1 MRVVL
6 TLSFALALIAGC
18 GSPAKLF
25 QRDTGT
31 APDPDSAPVNADAK
45 LVLDSATEPSADR
58 PPAWD
63 EGTADTV
70 PSADTGADSA
80 PARLDT
86 SILDAPSVGLDAPML
101 IPDAET
107 DAPAIDTDL
116 DAEDE
121 SRDVRDA
128 FTRDSVSDRMRGD
141 TFPDSLAD
149 SNTPA
154 NLVVPEVNGTVYS
167 FRFADTVFAVDA
179 AKGAR
184 IITFALGGHN
194 LLTAAKDASDVNWG
208 STLWPSPQ
216 SNWSWPPPA
225 EIDSGAYTPSLVGG
239 TLTLSS
245 ATASALG
252 MSVTKKF
259 TVNRLAGAV
268 NIEYRISNR
277 GTQSRSVAPWEVSR
291 LAAGGLTFFPLGEG
305 TPSKGSPALL
315 PLELSGGVAWLAY
328 DASLVTEAQKAL
340 ADGSEGWIAHA
351 TGNLLFVKAFGDI
364 TPAQAA
370 PGEAE
375 IELYADPT
383 RTYIEL
389 EDQGALT
396 RLAPGASLTWTV
408 RWFLREL
415 DASVPV
421 GVGSADL
428 LSTVRALV
436 QSP

>member
-6 TLSFALALIAGC
+6 TLSLALALITGC

-25 QRDTGT
+25 QREAGIG
-31 APDPDSAPVNADAK
+31 PNPDSAPVGSDAEQ
-45 LVLDSATEPSADR
+45 VLDSATEPSADR
-58 PPAWD
+58 SPALD
-63 EGTADTV
+63 EADTA
-70 PSADTGADSA
+70 PSADAAPDSA

-86 SILDAPSVGLDAPML
+86 SPLDAPSVGLDAPM
-101 IPDAET
+101 DAWATESDVSAD
-107 DAPAIDTDL
+107 DATL
-116 DAEDE
+116 GDADDGE
-121 SRDVRDA
+121 RGDVRDA
-128 FTRDSVSDRMRGD
+128 LSRDSDSERARRDADR
-141 TFPDSLAD
+141 SD
-149 SNTPA
+149 SNDTPA

-179 AKGAR
+179 AQGAR
-184 IITFALGGHN
+184 IITFSLGGHN

-216 SNWSWPPPA
+216 SDWSWPPPA
-225 EIDSGAYTPSLVGG
+225 EIDSGAYTASLAGA

-252 MSVTKKF
+252 LSVTKTF
-259 TVNRLAGAV
+259 TVDSLAGVV

-277 GTQSRSVAPWEVSR
+277 GTRSRSVAPWEVSR

-305 TPSKGSPALL
+305 VPSKGSPALL
-315 PLELSGGVAWLAY
+315 PLELSGGVVWLAY
-328 DASLVTEAQKAL
+328 DASAVTEAQKAL

-351 TGNLLFVKAFGDI
+351 TDHLLFVKAFGDI

-370 PGEAE
+370 SGEAE

-415 DASVPV
+415 DASMPV
-421 GVGSADL
+421 EVGSADL
-428 LSTVRALV
+428 LGTVRALV

>member
-1 MRVVL
+1 L
-6 TLSFALALIAGC
+6 DEGNA
-18 GSPAKLF
+18 
-25 QRDTGT
+25 DT
-31 APDPDSAPVNADAK
+31 AP
-45 LVLDSATEPSADR
+45 AT
-58 PPAWD
+58 
-63 EGTADTV
+63 
-70 PSADTGADSA
+70 DTGADSA
-80 PARLDT
+80 PARTDT
-86 SILDAPSVGLDAPML
+86 SILDAPALDTPML
-101 IPDAET
+101 VPDAWVSES
-107 DAPAIDTDL
+107 DAPANDDALTDADDGERG
-116 DAEDE
+116 DA
-121 SRDVRDA
+121 RDA
-128 FTRDSVSDRMRGD
+128 FSRDSLSERARLDSA
-141 TFPDSLAD
+141 PDGLVD
-149 SNTPA
+149 SNNTPA
-154 NLVVPEVNGTVYS
+154 NLVVPEVSGTVYS

-184 IITFALGGHN
+184 IITFSLGGRN
-194 LLTAAKDASDVNWG
+194 LLTAAKNASDVNWG

-216 SNWSWPPPA
+216 SDWSWPPPA
-225 EIDSGAYTPSLVGG
+225 EIDSGTYTPSLAGA

-245 ATASALG
+245 ATANALG

-259 TVNRLAGAV
+259 TVDSLAGVV

-291 LAAGGLTFFPLGEG
+291 VAAGGLTFFPLGEG
-305 TPSKGSPALL
+305 VPSKGSPALL
-315 PLELSGGVAWLAY
+315 PLALSGGVAWLAY
-328 DASLVTEAQKAL
+328 DASKVTEAQKAL
-340 ADGSEGWIAHA
+340 ADGSEGWLAHA
-351 TGNLLFVKAFGDI
+351 TDHLLFVKAFSDI

-389 EDQGALT
+389 EEQGALT

-415 DASVPV
+415 DASVPIE
-421 GVGSADL
+421 VGSADL